1 MVAFSHTVIIK
12 KNFIYNL
19 HIAGAASWNG
29 SSNSLRK
36 IKFFRDFYCFSI
48 PLHFSSLLCLVY
60 CIRLYWKLNYERPI
74 TFINLIGECW
84 SGSFIWNFFFC
95 VCSTESMWNSRKE
108 IKKTKLFIKSGTR
121 FERREKKL
129 RHKHILYIEK
139 KKTFFFVFI
148 YLFLL
153 IQANGIKTMVG
164 QKKIECKKSPADVHV
179 SVAMSKSLRH
189 RIVCRAIKHIKHFI
203 PFAGVIQCNLSI
215 L

>member
-1 MVAFSHTVIIK
+1 MVAFSHSVLIK
-12 KNFIYNL
+12 KHFIYNL

-108 IKKTKLFIKSGTR
+108 IKKIKLFIMSGTR

-139 KKTFFFVFI
+139 KNVLLRF
-148 YLFLL
+148 YLF
-153 IQANGIKTMVG
+153 IFAHSSKWHQNNGRP
-164 QKKIECKKSPADVHV
+164 KKNW
-179 SVAMSKSLRH
+179 M
-189 RIVCRAIKHIKHFI
+189 
-203 PFAGVIQCNLSI
+203 
-215 L
+215 